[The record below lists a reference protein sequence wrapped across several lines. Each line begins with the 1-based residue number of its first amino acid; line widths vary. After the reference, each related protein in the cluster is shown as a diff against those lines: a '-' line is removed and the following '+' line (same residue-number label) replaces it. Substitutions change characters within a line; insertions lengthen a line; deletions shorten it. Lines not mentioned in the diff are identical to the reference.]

1 MYVCVCVPT
10 ASGLAV
16 MDEVDL
22 TPSVVWTELGST
34 ERKIVGS
41 EEWSIF
47 CQETLVLM
55 GILADTGTLTKQ
67 NIERATKVTLTA
79 YKVSNC
85 YCENSNSSGQMKKK
99 KKERELV

>member
-1 MYVCVCVPT
+1 MVVHTWSCFRAVRFFNLVPPHIHYMCVPT

-22 TPSVVWTELGST
+22 APSVVWTGLGST

-55 GILADTGTLTKQ
+55 GILADT
-67 NIERATKVTLTA
+67 
-79 YKVSNC
+79 
-85 YCENSNSSGQMKKK
+85 
-99 KKERELV
+99 